1 MIVVERKRKE
11 RRKKRKERRRKRKER
26 RRKRKERRKKRKE
39 WRKKSE
45 VEGKTSLFFIFR
57 LKIEHRSETFG

>member
-1 MIVVERKRKE
+1 MIVVE
-11 RRKKRKERRRKRKER
+11 RKRKER